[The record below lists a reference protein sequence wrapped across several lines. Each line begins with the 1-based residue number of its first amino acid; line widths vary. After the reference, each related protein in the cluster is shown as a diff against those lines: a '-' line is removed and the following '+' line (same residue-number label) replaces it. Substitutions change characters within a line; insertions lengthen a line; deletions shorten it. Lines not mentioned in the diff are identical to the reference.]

1 MGEVVKHKSNQLKG
15 QLKMKEKHK
24 KSKVRLIKINMMNS
38 LLVTKEEI
46 DQLKLKIEEKKALV
60 AAKQLRVEE
69 KKSC

>member
-1 MGEVVKHKSNQLKG
+1 
-15 QLKMKEKHK
+15 MKIKKQYK
-24 KSKVRLIKINMMNS
+24 KSKVRLIKINITNG

-46 DQLKLKIEEKKALV
+46 DQLKLKIEEKEALA